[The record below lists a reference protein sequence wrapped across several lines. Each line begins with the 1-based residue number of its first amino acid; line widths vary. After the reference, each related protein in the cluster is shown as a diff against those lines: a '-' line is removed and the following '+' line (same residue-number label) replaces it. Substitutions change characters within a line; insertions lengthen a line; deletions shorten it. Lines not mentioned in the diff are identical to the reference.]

1 MGQPG
6 AKVDGRREGDCVMDW
21 KSVIST
27 VAPWIGTTLGGP
39 LGGLAVTAVAEAL
52 GLSDKTED
60 AIKAAITGATPEYL
74 LALKNADQMFAVQ
87 MQELGFKNQQAI
99 AALAVENTKDA
110 RAMQVATRT
119 KIPALLAVLITVGF
133 FSILIGLLS
142 GMLTVAD
149 NQPLMILLGA
159 LSAAWGAVMNYYFG
173 STAGGQAKTEMIAR
187 AKPVNLDK

>member
-1 MGQPG
+1 
-6 AKVDGRREGDCVMDW
+6 MDW
-21 KSVIST
+21 KGTISA
-27 VAPWIGTTLGGP
+27 VAPWIGTALGGP
-39 LGGLAVTAVAEAL
+39 LGGMAVTAVAEAL
-52 GLSDKTED
+52 GLSEKTEE
-60 AIKAAITGATPEYL
+60 AIKSAMGGATAEQL
-74 LALKNADQMFAVQ
+74 VALKNADQMFTAQ

-110 RAMQVATRT
+110 RGMQISTRS
-119 KIPALLAVLITVGF
+119 KIPAILAVLITVGF

-142 GMLTVAD
+142 GLLTVAD